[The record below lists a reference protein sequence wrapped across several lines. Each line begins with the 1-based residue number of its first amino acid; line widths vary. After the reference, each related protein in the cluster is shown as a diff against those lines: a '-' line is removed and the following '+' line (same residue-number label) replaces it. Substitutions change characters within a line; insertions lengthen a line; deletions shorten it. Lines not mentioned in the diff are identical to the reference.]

1 MGMLRMRD
9 WAGCVLFL
17 LICSPPSAPRF
28 PFPSLSCSA
37 LPCLPASLPV
47 CSGSWNFQV
56 GRERDQ
62 FASGGL
68 QVVGLPRSA
77 CAEAASQ
84 GFRWPPGQE

>member
-28 PFPSLSCSA
+28 PFPVLLCPA
-37 LPCLPASLPV
+37 LPACQPACLLWEL
-47 CSGSWNFQV
+47 GNFQV